1 MPITFNTLIRRGQ
14 PASRS
19 PSDADIFLNT
29 KDASD
34 TVVFMSHKTG
44 DSRAEFEAKYIAQT
58 HGVNVYMAE
67 WDEDV
72 DGDSPV
78 LPDHI
83 MRAIKQ
89 SNGFLVHV
97 RPDIGA
103 SMWIGYEIGGAHAMQ
118 KRRARIMYNAV
129 YRLPSVVAALE
140 RLSTREALDQW
151 ITTNIVSHRTR

>member
-1 MPITFNTLIRRGQ
+1 MPIRFDTLIRRGQ
-14 PASRS
+14 PATRSRS
-19 PSDADIFLNT
+19 EADIFLNT
-29 KDASD
+29 KDASA

-44 DSRAEFEAKYIAQT
+44 DSRAELEARYIAQT

-83 MRAIKQ
+83 MKAIKQ

-118 KRRARIMYNAV
+118 KRRARIMYSTV
-129 YRLPSVVAALE
+129 YDLPSVVAALE
-140 RLSTREALDQW
+140 RLPNRDALDRW
-151 ITTNIVSHRTR
+151 ITTNIVGHRIR